1 MTDQHAGLGRFTRRS
16 LLRCAGLAGMAA
28 VVPVGLAACEPVANT
43 PSPLPPDPSVR
54 GLGFVGGT
62 DTTIGQGGW
71 CWFQAPRTSMGADGI
86 LWLGSTVG
94 NTYTDQDGAIVATAF
109 DSRRGVVRR
118 RLTLATSHQDD
129 HTSASVLALG
139 DRVQIAWALHKRVDY
154 LDVGDTGIG
163 GPFASRRIHRP
174 GSLRAPGRGM
184 SYASAHVVD
193 GHRWILYRGEQFS
206 WNLLTSPDGVTWTA
220 RGLVVAPGV
229 AGDRP
234 YLHAASDGR
243 RLHIVVTDGNP
254 TEYRG
259 TSAYAGTVEADLT
272 IRRFGGTSVG
282 KVGSGAPAP
291 KRLTRLAL
299 GTPGVDEA
307 SDTDV
312 WLSDLAVVDG
322 RPTGVLLRRDPW
334 PEGAQRVGNYRH
346 QYLWMR
352 QRPTGWTVEPLCWA
366 GGELCNTQ
374 PDYAGLAAQD
384 PSDPTRVVVSTN
396 VHPVTAEPLV
406 SQADGLVHFE
416 LFEGRRVGEGSWTF
430 TAVTANSTED
440 NVRPSIAAG
449 GPDKALSWMRGKY
462 WSWISFNTRLVVRRA
477 VAPPAP
483 STTTTT
489 STSTTST
496 TPTTS
501 TTSTTTSTT
510 STTTSTTST
519 TSPAVTTTTTTE
531 VDGPG

>member
-1 MTDQHAGLGRFTRRS
+1 MTDQRAGLGRITRRN
-16 LLRCAGLAGMAA
+16 LLRGASLAGIAA
-28 VVPVGLAACEPVANT
+28 VAPIGLGACEPT
-43 PSPLPPDPSVR
+43 PTTAPPMPPDPSVR

-62 DTTIGQGGW
+62 DTTLGQGGW
-71 CWFQAPRTSMGADGI
+71 CWFQSPRTSMGADGT

-94 NTYTDQDGAIVATAF
+94 NTYTDEDGSIVATAF
-109 DSRRGVVRR
+109 DTRRGLVRR
-118 RLTLATSHQDD
+118 RLTLARSHQDD

-154 LDVGDTGIG
+154 LDVGDTGVSG
-163 GPFASRRIHRP
+163 AFASRRIHRP
-174 GSLRAPGRGM
+174 GSLRSPGRGM
-184 SYASAHVVD
+184 SYASAHVVA
-193 GHRWILYRGEQFS
+193 GQRWILYRGEQFS
-206 WNLLTSPDGVTWTA
+206 WNLLTSPDGVAWTA
-220 RGLVVAPGV
+220 RGLVVAPGA

-282 KVGSGAPAP
+282 TVGSGAPAP

-299 GTPGVDEA
+299 GIPGADEA
-307 SDTDV
+307 GDTDL

-352 QRPTGWTVEPLCWA
+352 QRPAGWTVEPLCWA

-416 LFEGRRVGEGSWTF
+416 LFEARRVGEGSWTF
-430 TAVTANSTED
+430 TAVTADSTED
-440 NVRPSIAAG
+440 NVRPSIAAA
-449 GPDKALSWMRGKY
+449 GPDKALSWMRGRY
-462 WSWISFNTRLVVRRA
+462 WSWISFDTRIVVRRA
-477 VAPPAP
+477 VAPPATG
-483 STTTTT
+483 TTTTT
-489 STSTTST
+489 SSSTTTPASTSTTAAA
-496 TPTTS
+496 P
-501 TTSTTTSTT
+501 
-510 STTTSTTST
+510 TTSTTST
-519 TSPAVTTTTTTE
+519 TSPAVTTTTAPATTTTTE
-531 VDGPG
+531 ADGLG